1 MIFLSSPTTCDTNYR
16 HFPKPFQAH
25 DTPSLLHSQPR
36 ASAPCKEQFLTAR
49 DCSASSSSSSRS
61 LRSVSPMSIRR
72 TRSRAR
78 GLPKPMYAASARTA
92 RPSSDRE
99 AGRQGG
105 SEERLARGGI
115 RYEAD
120 KMHLPK
126 ETMGDSVVQSSE
138 VSESEASSFASLY
151 LSQPHSLSG
160 SGTGSIF
167 SPSLSLL
174 LSRRTVQRIS
184 RAQR

>member
-1 MIFLSSPTTCDTNYR
+1 MIRTTAT
-16 HFPKPFQAH
+16 
-25 DTPSLLHSQPR
+25 
-36 ASAPCKEQFLTAR
+36 
-49 DCSASSSSSSRS
+49 SRS
-61 LRSVSPMSIRR
+61 LSKLTTPRVYYIHNHGHPPPAKSNFSRRATAPLLPLLPLVRSDLCPRC
-72 TRSRAR
+72 RSGALAAEHVDSRSQCTLLQLALLVRAR
-78 GLPKPMYAASARTA
+78 T
-92 RPSSDRE
+92 
-99 AGRQGG
+99 GRQGG